1 MKTDFLIVII
11 LLEKLNF
18 VSYHYRKAMNKR
30 TIAAIAFGL
39 SVLTGLAQSATE
51 RAKVYFTSD
60 ITPESLVKIY
70 EAVGK
75 DAHGKVA
82 VKISTGESEQ
92 SNHLRPELIA
102 DLVKKVSG
110 TLVECNTA
118 YRGNRSNTAAHKKA
132 IEERGYGKIA
142 AVDIMDEEG
151 YIDLPMKDTKHLKY
165 DRVGSHLADY
175 DFLINLA
182 HFKGHAMGGFGGV
195 LKNQSIG
202 IATPEGK
209 TLIHTA
215 GLHSDP
221 KDVFDNPKGQDA
233 FIEAMAGTAQAVHD
247 YFKGNTLYINVM
259 NNLSVDCDCD
269 GHPHAP
275 EMNDIGILASTDPVA
290 LDKACLDL
298 VFHHESTPGD
308 NSDPLIQRINTRH
321 GAYIVDY
328 AEKIGLG
335 TKGYELIDIT
345 DSTNITPRYNV
356 YGLDGEKV
364 LSNATSLSSLGKG
377 TYIVNGK
384 KEDIK

>member
-1 MKTDFLIVII
+1 
-11 LLEKLNF
+11 
-18 VSYHYRKAMNKR
+18 MNKKA
-30 TIAAIAFGL
+30 IAAIALGL
-39 SVLTGLAQSATE
+39 SVLAGMAQSSAE
-51 RAKVYFTSD
+51 RAKVFFTSD

-75 DAHGKVA
+75 EAHGKVA

-92 SNHLRPELIA
+92 SNHLRPGLIGQ
-102 DLVKKVSG
+102 LVKKVDG
-110 TLVECNTA
+110 TIVECNTA

-142 AVDIMDEEG
+142 VVDIMDEEG

-165 DRVGSHLADY
+165 DRVGSHLANY

-209 TLIHTA
+209 TLIHTS
-215 GLHSDP
+215 GVHSDP
-221 KDVFDNPKGQDA
+221 KDVFDNPKGQDS
-233 FIEAMAGTAQAVHD
+233 FIESMAGTAQAVHD

-275 EMNDIGILASTDPVA
+275 EMKDIGILASTDPVA

-308 NSDPLIQRINTRH
+308 NSDPLIERINTRH

-335 TKGYELIDIT
+335 TKGYELIDINAPA
-345 DSTNITPRYNV
+345 DNNLRYNV
-356 YGLDGEKV
+356 YSLNGEKV

-377 TYIVNGK
+377 TYVVNGK